1 MMKFIRTFDDY
12 ENQMV
17 PTSFRVTKS
26 GVENIA
32 DQFLRDLGKNY
43 DLRVGKEFNKKK
55 GNCAWYVQEF
65 YQWCE
70 NNRTPVRIV
79 YFPETEKAK
88 DAHIAILVDDLVL
101 DFAHKQFSKDKK
113 EKYSVLPLKDYKKYG
128 YSDEIEVLDEVPS
141 WIEDIYP
148 LDEK

>member
-43 DLRVGKEFNKKK
+43 DLRVGKEFDKKK

-101 DFAHKQFSKDKK
+101 DFAHKQFTKDKK
-113 EKYSVLPLKDYKKYG
+113 EKYSVLPLKDYRKYG

-148 LDEK
+148 LEEK

>member
-113 EKYSVLPLKDYKKYG
+113 EKYSVLPLKAYMKYG
-128 YSDEIEVLDEVPS
+128 YSDKIEVLDEVPN

>member
-17 PTSFRVTKS
+17 PTSFKVTKP
-26 GVENIA
+26 GIENIA
-32 DQFLRDLGKNY
+32 NQFLKDLGKNY
-43 DLRVGKEFNKKK
+43 DLRAGKEFDPKK

-70 NNRTPVRIV
+70 NNKTPVRIV
-79 YFPETEKAK
+79 YFPQTEKAK
-88 DAHIAILVDDLVL
+88 DAHTAILIDDLVL
-101 DFAHKQFSKDKK
+101 DFAHKQFSKDKN
-113 EKYSVLPLKDYKKYG
+113 EKYSVLPLKAYKKYG
-128 YSDEIEVLDEVPS
+128 YSDKMEVLDEVPS

-148 LDEK
+148 ADKK

>member
-1 MMKFIRTFDDY
+1 MMKFIVTFDDY
-12 ENQMV
+12 ENRMV
-17 PTSFRVTKS
+17 PTSFKVSKP
-26 GVENIA
+26 GIENIA
-32 DQFLRDLGKNY
+32 DQFLRDLRKNY
-43 DLRVGKEFNKKK
+43 DLGVGKEFNPKK

-65 YQWCE
+65 YQWAE

-113 EKYSVLPLKDYKKYG
+113 EKYSILPLKAYKKYG
-128 YSDEIEVLDEVPS
+128 YSDEMEVLDEVPS

-148 LDEK
+148 ADKK

>member
-1 MMKFIRTFDDY
+1 MMKFVRTFDDY

-17 PTSFRVTKS
+17 PTSFKVSKP

-43 DLRVGKEFNKKK
+43 DLRVGKEFDKKK

-79 YFPETEKAK
+79 YFPETKKAK

-113 EKYSVLPLKDYKKYG
+113 ERYSVLPLKSYMKYG
-128 YSDEIEVLDEVPS
+128 YSDKIEVLDEFPN

>member
-128 YSDEIEVLDEVPS
+128 FLAGSKISTL
-141 WIEDIYP
+141 
-148 LDEK
+148 

>member
-43 DLRVGKEFNKKK
+43 DLRVGKEFDKKK

-101 DFAHKQFSKDKK
+101 DFAHKQFTKDKK
-113 EKYSVLPLKDYKKYG
+113 EKYSVLPLKDYRKYG

>member
-1 MMKFIRTFDDY
+1 MKFIRTFDDY

-43 DLRVGKEFNKKK
+43 DLRVGKEFDRKK

-101 DFAHKQFSKDKK
+101 DFAHKQFTKDKK
-113 EKYSVLPLKDYKKYG
+113 EKYSVLPLKDYRKYG
-128 YSDEIEVLDEVPS
+128 YSDEIEVLNEVPS

-148 LDEK
+148 LEEK

>member
-43 DLRVGKEFNKKK
+43 DLRVGKEINKKK

>member
-1 MMKFIRTFDDY
+1 MKFIRTFDDY

-17 PTSFRVTKS
+17 PTSFKVSKP

-32 DQFLRDLGKNY
+32 DQFLRDLGKDY
-43 DLRVGKEFNKKK
+43 DLRVGKEFDKKK

-88 DAHIAILVDDLVL
+88 DAHIAILIDDLVL

-113 EKYSVLPLKDYKKYG
+113 ERYSVLPLKAYMKYG
-128 YSDEIEVLDEVPS
+128 YSDKIEVLDEFPN

>member
-17 PTSFRVTKS
+17 PTSFKVSKP

-43 DLRVGKEFNKKK
+43 DLRVGKEFDKKK

-113 EKYSVLPLKDYKKYG
+113 EKYSVLPLKAYTKYG
-128 YSDEIEVLDEVPS
+128 YSDKIEVLDEVPN

>member
-43 DLRVGKEFNKKK
+43 DLRVGKEFDRKK

-101 DFAHKQFSKDKK
+101 DFAHKQFTKDKK
-113 EKYSVLPLKDYKKYG
+113 EKYSVLPLKDYRKYG
-128 YSDEIEVLDEVPS
+128 YSDEIEVLNEVPS

-148 LDEK
+148 LEEK

>member
-88 DAHIAILVDDLVL
+88 DAHISILVDDLVL

>member
-1 MMKFIRTFDDY
+1 MKFIRTFDDY

-17 PTSFRVTKS
+17 PTSFKVSKP

-43 DLRVGKEFNKKK
+43 DLRVGKEFDKKK

-113 EKYSVLPLKDYKKYG
+113 EKYSVLPLKAYMKYG
-128 YSDEIEVLDEVPS
+128 YSDKIEVLDEFPN

>member
-113 EKYSVLPLKDYKKYG
+113 EKYSVLPLKAYMKYG
-128 YSDEIEVLDEVPS
+128 YSDKIEVLDEFPN

>member
-17 PTSFRVTKS
+17 PTSFKVSKP

-43 DLRVGKEFNKKK
+43 DLRVGKEFDKKK

-65 YQWCE
+65 YRWCE
-70 NNRTPVRIV
+70 NNRTQVRIV
-79 YFPETEKAK
+79 YFPETKKAK

-113 EKYSVLPLKDYKKYG
+113 ERYSVLPLKAYMKYG
-128 YSDEIEVLDEVPS
+128 YSDKIEVLDEFPN

>member
-43 DLRVGKEFNKKK
+43 DLRVGKEFDKKK

-113 EKYSVLPLKDYKKYG
+113 EKYSVLPLKAYMKYG
-128 YSDEIEVLDEVPS
+128 YSDKIEVLDEVPN
-141 WIEDIYP
+141 WIEYIYP

>member
-17 PTSFRVTKS
+17 PTSFKVTKS

-32 DQFLRDLGKNY
+32 NQFLRDLGKDY
-43 DLRVGKEFNKKK
+43 DLRVGKEFNPKK
-55 GNCAWYVQEF
+55 GNCAWYVQKF
-65 YQWCE
+65 YQWAE

-88 DAHIAILVDDLVL
+88 DAHIAILIDDLVL

-113 EKYSVLPLKDYKKYG
+113 EKYSILPLKDYKKYG
-128 YSDEIEVLDEVPS
+128 YSDKMEVLEEVPS

>member
-17 PTSFRVTKS
+17 PTSFKVSKP

-113 EKYSVLPLKDYKKYG
+113 EKYSVLPLKAYMKYG
-128 YSDEIEVLDEVPS
+128 YSDKIEVLDEFPN

>member
-1 MMKFIRTFDDY
+1 MKFIRTFDDY

-17 PTSFRVTKS
+17 PTSFKVSKP

-43 DLRVGKEFNKKK
+43 DLRVGKEFDKKK

-65 YQWCE
+65 YRWCE
-70 NNRTPVRIV
+70 NNRTQVRIV
-79 YFPETEKAK
+79 YFPETKKAK

-113 EKYSVLPLKDYKKYG
+113 ERYSVLPLKAYMKYG
-128 YSDEIEVLDEVPS
+128 YSDKIEVLDEFPN

>member
-17 PTSFRVTKS
+17 QTSFKVSKP

-43 DLRVGKEFNKKK
+43 DLRVGKEFDKKK

-113 EKYSVLPLKDYKKYG
+113 EKYSVLPLKAYMKYG
-128 YSDEIEVLDEVPS
+128 YSDKIEVLDEFPN

>member
-1 MMKFIRTFDDY
+1 MKFIRTFDDY

-43 DLRVGKEFNKKK
+43 DLRVGKEFDKKK

-101 DFAHKQFSKDKK
+101 DFAHKQFTKDKK
-113 EKYSVLPLKDYKKYG
+113 EKYSVLPLKDYRKYG

-148 LDEK
+148 LEEK

>member
-17 PTSFRVTKS
+17 PTSFKVSKP

-32 DQFLRDLGKNY
+32 DQFLRDLGKDY
-43 DLRVGKEFNKKK
+43 DLRVGKEFDKKK

-88 DAHIAILVDDLVL
+88 DAHIAILIDDLVL

-113 EKYSVLPLKDYKKYG
+113 ERYSVLPLKAYMKYG
-128 YSDEIEVLDEVPS
+128 YSDKIEVLDEFPN

>member
-1 MMKFIRTFDDY
+1 MKFIRTFDDY

-43 DLRVGKEFNKKK
+43 DLRVGKEFDKKK

-101 DFAHKQFSKDKK
+101 DFAHKQFTKDKK
-113 EKYSVLPLKDYKKYG
+113 EKYSVLPLKDYRKYG

>member
-17 PTSFRVTKS
+17 PTSFKVSKP

-43 DLRVGKEFNKKK
+43 DLRVGKEFDKKK

-79 YFPETEKAK
+79 YFPETEIAK
-88 DAHIAILVDDLVL
+88 DAHIAILIDDLVL

-113 EKYSVLPLKDYKKYG
+113 ERYSVLPLKAYKKYG
-128 YSDEIEVLDEVPS
+128 YSDKIEVLDEVPN

>member
-17 PTSFRVTKS
+17 PTSFKVSKP

-43 DLRVGKEFNKKK
+43 DLRVGKEFDKKK

-113 EKYSVLPLKDYKKYG
+113 EKYSVLPLKAYMKYG
-128 YSDEIEVLDEVPS
+128 YSDKIEVLDEFPN

-148 LDEK
+148 LDET

>member
-128 YSDEIEVLDEVPS
+128 YSDEIEVLDEIPS

>member
-1 MMKFIRTFDDY
+1 MMKFIVTFDDY

-17 PTSFRVTKS
+17 PTSFKVTKP
-26 GVENIA
+26 GIENIA
-32 DQFLRDLGKNY
+32 DQFLRDLRKNY
-43 DLRVGKEFNKKK
+43 DLRVGKEFDEKK
-55 GNCAWYVQEF
+55 GNDAWYVQQF

-70 NNRTPVRIV
+70 NNGTPVRIV

-88 DAHIAILVDDLVL
+88 KDHIAILIDDLVL
-101 DFAHKQFSKDKK
+101 DFTHKQFSKDKG
-113 EKYSVLPLKDYKKYG
+113 ERYSVLPLKKYMKYG
-128 YSDEIEVLDEVPS
+128 YSDKMEVLDEVPS

>member
-17 PTSFRVTKS
+17 PTSFKVSKP

-43 DLRVGKEFNKKK
+43 DLRVGKEFDKKK

-113 EKYSVLPLKDYKKYG
+113 EKYSVLPLKAYMKYG
-128 YSDEIEVLDEVPS
+128 YSDKIEVLDEFPN

>member
-17 PTSFRVTKS
+17 PTSFKVTKA

-32 DQFLRDLGKNY
+32 NQFLRDLGNDY
-43 DLRVGKEFNKKK
+43 DLRFGKEFNPKK
-55 GNCAWYVQEF
+55 GNGAWYVQMF

-70 NNRTPVRIV
+70 NNKTPVRIV

-88 DAHIAILVDDLVL
+88 DAHIAILIDDLVL

-128 YSDEIEVLDEVPS
+128 YSDKMEVLDEVPS
-141 WIEDIYP
+141 WIEDIHP

>member
-128 YSDEIEVLDEVPS
+128 YSDEIEVLDEVPN

-148 LDEK
+148 PDEK